1 MPIELILPIQPT
13 SCVLNPQ
20 SFARLPLQ
28 MKAFQHPLHQ
38 IAIQAQLY
46 QAVCAS
52 KFLLPCPLEVLLTQV
67 SLHIILHV

>member
-1 MPIELILPIQPT
+1 MLPIQPI

-20 SFARLPLQ
+20 SFAVLPLQ

-38 IAIQAQLY
+38 ITIQAPLY
-46 QAVCAS
+46 QVAFAS
-52 KFLLPCPLEVLLTQV
+52 KFLSPCPQEVLLTQL